1 MARCSP
7 DDGLP
12 DHLYFGPADEE
23 WRTDDTP
30 LDAEGNE
37 IAQMAKGYDV
47 RKIFTRSVDSK
58 GHSDKVQV
66 KMVSS
71 QVSLISKWVEDRRTK
86 YRSNQDFIR
95 DAVYHRL
102 HQMNEI
108 YGEGQ
113 PVTMAYWRKFN
124 ALHLWMERAL
134 NNDEQTN
141 GEMLPISLEQLAGL
155 KVTCERVAADPTL
168 GPTLLPTGGRFFFG
182 STDYDEWYVGDCIET
197 ANELDRILREE
208 EAWCRAGNRPHV
220 FHYCS
225 SW

>member
-1 MARCSP
+1 M
-7 DDGLP
+7 GL
-12 DHLYFGPADEE
+12 DQFLYRSAADRPIKDDEE
-23 WRTDDTP
+23 TWVQTYAAFKAKHGQMVYGNDDAP
-30 LDAEGNE
+30 NSYAAFKRELA
-37 IAQMAKGYDV
+37 V
-47 RKIFTRSVDSK
+47 
-58 GHSDKVQV
+58 
-66 KMVSS
+66 VSNCEE
-71 QVSLISKWVEDRRTK
+71 V
-86 YRSNQDFIR
+86 
-95 DAVYHRL
+95 
-102 HQMNEI
+102 
-108 YGEGQ
+108 
-113 PVTMAYWRKFN
+113 AYWRKFN

-168 GPTLLPTGGRFFFG
+168 GPTFLPTGGRFFFG

>member
-1 MARCSP
+1 MARRSP

-113 PVTMAYWRKFN
+113 PVTTDVRVELLIAQMETEELDDQRIDDALKMASKR
-124 ALHLWMERAL
+124 
-134 NNDEQTN
+134 
-141 GEMLPISLEQLAGL
+141 LA
-155 KVTCERVAADPTL
+155 KQIADKRWERVLEIISELETMSKDWPASTKQQAEAL
-168 GPTLLPTGGRFFFG
+168 IVTGR
-182 STDYDEWYVGDCIET
+182 D
-197 ANELDRILREE
+197 ALRK
-208 EAWCRAGNRPHV
+208 AVAG
-220 FHYCS
+220 
-225 SW
+225 

>member
-113 PVTMAYWRKFN
+113 PVTTDVRVELLIAQMETEELDDQRIDDALKMASKR
-124 ALHLWMERAL
+124 
-134 NNDEQTN
+134 
-141 GEMLPISLEQLAGL
+141 LA
-155 KVTCERVAADPTL
+155 KQIADKRWERVLEIISELETMSKDWPASTKQQAEAL
-168 GPTLLPTGGRFFFG
+168 IVTGR
-182 STDYDEWYVGDCIET
+182 D
-197 ANELDRILREE
+197 ALRK
-208 EAWCRAGNRPHV
+208 AVTG
-220 FHYCS
+220 
-225 SW
+225 